1 MNNEHFNKKSAYFN
15 KLLKEMS
22 TKMSISF
29 IPHYN
34 IKEEN
39 LFRSHGTHLSERGT
53 ATFVSDM
60 KFKLRGSRVG
70 KSTQFNNK
78 DTDKIGPTN
87 ENFKSLLLG
96 LLKML

>member
-1 MNNEHFNKKSAYFN
+1 
-15 KLLKEMS
+15 MS
-22 TKMSISF
+22 RKMSIFF

-39 LFRSHGTHLSERGT
+39 LSRSDGTHLSERGT
-53 ATFVSDM
+53 ATFVSNM

-70 KSTQFNNK
+70 KSTQFSNRG
-78 DTDKIGPTN
+78 TDKIGPTN
-87 ENFKSLLLG
+87 ENFKSFLLG

>member
-22 TKMSISF
+22 RKMSISF

-39 LFRSHGTHLSERGT
+39 LFRSDGTHLSERGA
-53 ATFVSDM
+53 ATFVSNM

-70 KSTQFNNK
+70 KSTEFNNK
-78 DTDKIGPTN
+78 DTDKIGLTK
-87 ENFKSLLLG
+87 NFKSLLLG

>member
-1 MNNEHFNKKSAYFN
+1 
-15 KLLKEMS
+15 MS
-22 TKMSISF
+22 EKMSISF

-34 IKEEN
+34 IKKEN
-39 LFRSHGTHLSERGT
+39 LFRSDGTHLSERGT